1 VRAAAA
7 RGRVGFCVRTRACAY
22 STARTAARLTLLRA
36 PVAARPQKFFGVSV
50 TKHMSATTRMLL
62 DSLRTMVIWGFS
74 LGVGW
79 ESFCYVQ
86 LIGFAILLT
95 GTVIYVKVLR
105 VPGLEYPAEEADE
118 AKGVELADENQ
129 SQALLLSGGAA
140 EEDVV
145 NA

>member
-1 VRAAAA
+1 
-7 RGRVGFCVRTRACAY
+7 
-22 STARTAARLTLLRA
+22 
-36 PVAARPQKFFGVSV
+36 
-50 TKHMSATTRMLL
+50 MSATTRMLL

-95 GTVIYVKVLR
+95 GTVIYTGVVR
-105 VPGLEYPAEEADE
+105 VPGLAYAAEEADE
-118 AKGVELADENQ
+118 AKGVELADDNQ
-129 SQALLLSGGAA
+129 SQALLLNGGAA
-140 EEDVV
+140 EAGVV